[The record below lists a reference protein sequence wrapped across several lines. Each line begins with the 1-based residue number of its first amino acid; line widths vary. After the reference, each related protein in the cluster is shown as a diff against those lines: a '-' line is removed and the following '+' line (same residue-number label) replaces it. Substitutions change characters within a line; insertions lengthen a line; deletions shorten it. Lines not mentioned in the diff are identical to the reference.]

1 MYARD
6 DMMKLIFP
14 YHFIISDLGSLLPA
28 WALFLTNSVL
38 RKSIYKTVNT
48 NFIISIRTNIG
59 FLSTTIRMPDAH

>member
-1 MYARD
+1 ME
-6 DMMKLIFP
+6 LIFP

-38 RKSIYKTVNT
+38 RKSVYKTVNI

-59 FLSTTIRMPDAH
+59 FLSTTIRIPETY